1 LANVLQAFAFW
12 ELVYISQR
20 FEGRRKA
27 IFEDIDRKGGSTWS
41 QLLVI
46 CLEVVNGIA
55 SRINEYEDPT
65 VKPAGEIKPK
75 PEDVP
80 GLPRL
85 SQPIKDG
92 LKGPGDLF
100 TKPRKAISTGAGV
113 AEVVGNFA
121 KSHGQSPLNNLSP
134 RSKKLR
140 EKAENAILTKEQKDA
155 VAAGGIGALFKEW
168 ALWVIRSPIGF
179 PFRQEYRRR
188 IEAVVLGSPYGDV
201 GIIVDAIDSLT
212 GLAICSLKE
221 DKFGNVQRDVK
232 TIIQTFTVTILRI
245 EGFKKS
251 IGFHWTDIEKKQQS
265 EAVETILAALKGGL
279 KDLID
284 EFGGFS
290 QDLKLSQSELRTA
303 REASAA
309 PLIEAIPEMEMRR

>member
-1 LANVLQAFAFW
+1 VTQAFAFW

-41 QLLVI
+41 QLLAI
-46 CLEVVNGIA
+46 CLDVVNGIT
-55 SRINEYEDPT
+55 SRIDEYENPIAKPT
-65 VKPAGEIKPK
+65 SEIKPK
-75 PEDVP
+75 PEDIP

-100 TKPRKAISTGAGV
+100 TKPRKSTSTGAGV

-121 KSHGQSPLNNLSP
+121 KSHGQSPSNSLSP
-134 RSKKLR
+134 RSKKLI
-140 EKAENAILTKEQKDA
+140 EKAENAILTKDQKDA
-155 VAAGGIGALFKEW
+155 VAAGGVSALFKEW
-168 ALWVIRSPIGF
+168 AVWVIRSPIGF

-201 GIIVDAIDSLT
+201 GIIVDAVDSMT
-212 GLAICSLKE
+212 RLAVCSLKE

-232 TIIQTFTVTILRI
+232 TIIQTLTATILRI
-245 EGFKKS
+245 EGFKNS
-251 IGFHWTDIEKKQQS
+251 IGFHWSDIERKQKS
-265 EAVETILAALKGGL
+265 EAVDTVLAALKGGL
-279 KDLID
+279 KDLVD

-290 QDLKLSQSELRTA
+290 QDLKLSQSELRVA

-309 PLIEAIPEMEMRR
+309 PLIEGAPEMEMRR